1 MLIAI
6 ATLLTINIVLNII
19 QIVLLTE
26 DGEED

>member
-6 ATLLTINIVLNII
+6 AILLTINIMLNII

-26 DGEED
+26 EGMED